1 MILDGDTLQ
10 SISSIRNGQ
19 KSQGSNA
26 MDMDKGWLTS
36 RQDNLLR
43 ISLSLQSE
51 VTDVHWER
59 PLWCKGD
66 WRKGICRPHRCDTQ
80 GAGDGSGGAL
90 CPTVHVCGK
99 GVIEGG
105 VAFLVQ
111 GRSSGDTCDATVCI
125 HYYTH
130 YTTLNTTHNDGLC
143 SYCKDRHRYLDL
155 H

>member
-105 VAFLVQ
+105 CIPGTREVIWGHLWCYCLHPLLHTTQRSYTMTVSALIVKVAT
-111 GRSSGDTCDATVCI
+111 GI
-125 HYYTH
+125 
-130 YTTLNTTHNDGLC
+130 
-143 SYCKDRHRYLDL
+143 
-155 H
+155 